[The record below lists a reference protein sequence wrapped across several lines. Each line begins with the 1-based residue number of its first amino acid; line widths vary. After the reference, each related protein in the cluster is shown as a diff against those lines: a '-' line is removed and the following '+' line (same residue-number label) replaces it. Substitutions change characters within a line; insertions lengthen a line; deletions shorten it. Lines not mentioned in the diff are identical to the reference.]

1 MHGLRGLI
9 EEGRLCLVARDG
21 RRLRLRGI
29 RPEDAGSMIRGYD
42 ALSDEAK
49 WFRML
54 HAMPHLSGAMAR
66 ALCSPDPA
74 SEICLVIEGEGPLAG
89 EIVGGA
95 RLADMA
101 PGAAAEFSVSLRP
114 EMQGQ
119 GLARGALELAIA
131 AGREAGCTA
140 IWGVIA
146 RRNRA
151 MLRLAGRIGFT
162 LSGDPDDMGLIRARL
177 ELG

>member
-29 RPEDAGSMIRGYD
+29 RPEDADSMIRGYD

-54 HAMPHLSGAMAR
+54 HAMPHLSAQMAR
-66 ALCSPDPA
+66 ALCSPDPS
-74 SEICLVIEGEGPLAG
+74 SEICLVIEGEGPLAE

-119 GLARGALELAIA
+119 GLARGRSSLPSRRGARPGAPRSGALSRSAT
-131 AGREAGCTA
+131 GRCCASPGESASPSRATRTT
-140 IWGVIA
+140 WG
-146 RRNRA
+146 
-151 MLRLAGRIGFT
+151 
-162 LSGDPDDMGLIRARL
+162 
-177 ELG
+177 